1 MKKEV
6 FKLGLLVLALLL
18 ASCGSVPTVAGGEE
32 ERAAGPEWEI
42 TLAGERVDSI
52 SSASLNR
59 LKPDEEAGYGAV
71 SFERKGETTDYLALP
86 LSYLVGIVDGGD
98 AGWPYSFDEEA
109 WKEGYDVTL
118 TAADGYAVTFSS
130 AEIAPDALYLADV
143 TEGEATLP
151 RIVGDVPG
159 NIQIRDLVS
168 VELGLGD
175 SASAED
181 YTLELEINGEISAFT
196 REELEMMP
204 FYTEAVGSYTTSAG
218 TTHTHRYGGVKFGEL
233 LKSYVPLEEDNTVT
247 VVAMDGYEMSYS
259 GAELMDESDGSW
271 ILAFKSDGEYLPLD
285 PGYVRSVKIGPS
297 EPNIDGHSSA
307 RMIKR
312 VVVSAE
318 TYKDFDLLITGK
330 MDNRL
335 DRQTVQSGVSCHGK
349 NVAYFDRK
357 SESVENYTGIPLWL
371 LLAYG
376 DDSLHAPHRQ
386 TDKEILSYKEATAQE
401 GYTVEIVAADGY
413 SIRLDSTELN
423 KNDDVVIAT
432 MKEGESLPEREWP
445 MILVW
450 DQDAEL
456 VPAGIKAVRNITQI
470 NLIFD

>member
-1 MKKEV
+1 MRKAV
-6 FKLGLLVLALLL
+6 FNLGLLAVAALL
-18 ASCGSVPTVAGGEE
+18 ASCAAVPTAPAEQS
-32 ERAAGPEWEI
+32 APAGPEWEI
-42 TLAGERVDSI
+42 ELSGARVDTMT
-52 SSASLNR
+52 SASLNQ
-59 LKPDEEAGYGAV
+59 LKTEEESGYSAV

-86 LSYLVGIVDGGD
+86 FSYLVGIVDGGD
-98 AGWPYSFDEEA
+98 AGWPFSFDEAA
-109 WKEGYDVTL
+109 WNEGYDVTL
-118 TAADGYAVTFSS
+118 TAADGYAVTFST
-130 AEIAPDALYLADV
+130 AEVDADALYLADV
-143 TEGEATLP
+143 TAGEATLP
-151 RIVGDVPG
+151 RIVGDIPG
-159 NIQIRDLVS
+159 NLQIRDLVAI
-168 VELGLGD
+168 ELSLGD
-175 SASAED
+175 TAAAEEFA
-181 YTLELEINGEISAFT
+181 LELEINGEVSAFT

-218 TTHTHRYGGVKFGEL
+218 TTHTHRYGGVKFAEL
-233 LKSYVPLEEDNTVT
+233 LKSYVQLGEDNTVT

-285 PGYVRSVKIGPS
+285 PGYIRSVKVGPS

-318 TYKDFDLLITGK
+318 TYTDYELLITGK

-349 NVAYFDRK
+349 NIAYYDRK
-357 SESVENYTGIPLWL
+357 NETVETYTGIPLWL

-376 DDSLHAPHRQ
+376 DDSQHAPHRQ
-386 TDKEILSYKEATAQE
+386 TDKEILSYKEDTAQA

-432 MKEGESLPEREWP
+432 MKEGEALPEREWP

>member
-1 MKKEV
+1 MRKAV
-6 FKLGLLVLALLL
+6 STLALLAL
-18 ASCGSVPTVAGGEE
+18 AGLVVSCASAPVTPAEQ
-32 ERAAGPEWEI
+32 AATTGPEWEI
-42 TLAGERVDSI
+42 ELAGARVDTMT
-52 SSASLNR
+52 SASLNQ
-59 LKPDEEAGYGAV
+59 LKSDEKAGYGPV
-71 SFERKGETTDYLALP
+71 SFERKGESTDYLALP

-98 AGWPYSFDEEA
+98 AGWPFSFNVEA
-109 WKEGYDVTL
+109 WNEGYDVTL
-118 TAADGYAVTFSS
+118 TAADGYAVTFST
-130 AEIAPDALYLADV
+130 AEVAADALYLADV
-143 TEGEATLP
+143 TADQATLP

-159 NIQIRDLVS
+159 NLQIRDLVAI
-168 VELGLGD
+168 ELSLGD
-175 SASAED
+175 AAATEEF
-181 YTLELEINGEISAFT
+181 TLELEINGEVSAFT

-218 TTHTHRYGGVKFGEL
+218 TTHTHRYGGVKFAEL
-233 LKSYVPLEEDNTVT
+233 LKSYVPLSEENTVT
-247 VVAMDGYEMSYS
+247 VAAMDGYEMSYS

-285 PGYVRSVKIGPS
+285 PGYVRSVKVGPS

-312 VVVSAE
+312 VIVSAE
-318 TYKDFDLLITGK
+318 SYRDFELVITGK

-335 DRQTVQSGVSCHGK
+335 DRQTVQAGVSCHGR
-349 NVAYFDRK
+349 NIAYYNRK
-357 SESVENYTGIPLWL
+357 SEGVENYTGIPLWL

-386 TDKEILSYKEATAQE
+386 TDKEILSYKEDVAET

-432 MKEGESLPEREWP
+432 MKEGDSLPEREWP